1 MVVFQGEEYAR
12 ASSCICWV
20 EIKRNIINV
29 GFRIYVLN
37 IFTFFFLRGRHIHS
51 FLICGEDIFS
61 FVCVCVCGRHINRF
75 FFYLWGR
82 HIHSL
87 VMFLRIIHE
96 NAPFPF
102 KRNLSISIFVMWL
115 IKNNTSCIN

>member
-37 IFTFFFLRGRHIHS
+37 IFAFFFLRGRHIHS
-51 FLICGEDIFS
+51 FFICGEDIFS
-61 FVCVCVCGRHINRF
+61 FVCVCVCVEDILIDF
-75 FFYLWGR
+75 FFICGEDIFTVWLCFCGSFMKMHHFLLKGTYLFQY
-82 HIHSL
+82 L
-87 VMFLRIIHE
+87 
-96 NAPFPF
+96 
-102 KRNLSISIFVMWL
+102 
-115 IKNNTSCIN
+115 